1 MIINGREIGPHRP
14 PYIISEISCN
24 HNGDFNKA
32 MRLIDAA
39 KDTGADAVKFQAYTP
54 DTITLNTDNPEFIVK
69 DGPWKGRN
77 LWELY
82 DKTHTPFSWF
92 PDLFQ
97 YAYGIGITPFASV
110 FDKSSVDMLERLEC
124 SAYKI
129 ASMEI
134 TDIPLIEY
142 AAKTGKPI
150 IISTG
155 MAGNEEIDEAWA
167 ASSRTDVSILTC
179 MSSYPATP
187 EEGGLYKLY
196 RLLSVPAANDKWIA
210 GISDHTVGDSIPIA
224 ATALG
229 ACIIEKHLMLGD
241 EDTEDFEFSM
251 DPISF
256 GVMVREVRNIWQ
268 AMQPPKGDPEQAS
281 RQMRRSLY
289 VVADIAKGEPFTEE
303 NVRSIRPSYGLPPKE
318 LPWLLTKRAA
328 IDLNRGT
335 AMKRE
340 YVAD

>member
-39 KDTGADAVKFQAYTP
+39 KDAGADAVKFQAYTP
-54 DTITLNTDNPEFIVK
+54 DTITLKTNNPDFIVK

-82 DKTHTPFSWF
+82 EQTHTPFSWF

-124 SAYKI
+124 PAYKI

-134 TDIPLIEY
+134 TDIPLIGY

-155 MAGNEEIDEAWA
+155 MASCEEIA
-167 ASSRTDVSILTC
+167 
-179 MSSYPATP
+179 
-187 EEGGLYKLY
+187 
-196 RLLSVPAANDKWIA
+196 AANCAVARNWAECAILHCVSNYPTQSADADLKQLGKHSRIF
-210 GISDHTVGDSIPIA
+210 GLSDHTVGDSIPIA

-256 GVMVREVRNIWQ
+256 KAMVREVRNVWQ
-268 AMQPPKGDPEQAS
+268 AMQPPSGDPEQAS

-328 IDLNRGT
+328 IDLKRGT

-340 YVAD
+340 YVVD